1 MKRVL
6 RFVAVGCVMA
16 AATLAAPATQAQTTQ
31 TSPSQSDIDQLVED
45 IAAHKS
51 ACPDSDPHPSTFCV
65 NEAASLSA
73 RQKRLGIADDALNA
87 KLKTRGGWRWP

>member
-6 RFVAVGCVMA
+6 RMVAAGCVIGA
-16 AATLAAPATQAQTTQ
+16 ALSAVPAAQAQTTQ
-31 TSPSQSDIDQLVED
+31 TSPSQADIDQLVED

-51 ACPDSDPHPSTFCV
+51 ACPDSDPHRSTFCV
-65 NEAASLSA
+65 NEAASLAA

>member
-1 MKRVL
+1 MSTVL
-6 RFVAVGCVMA
+6 RFVAVACVTTTA
-16 AATLAAPATQAQTTQ
+16 FLAAPAAQAQTAQ
-31 TSPSQSDIDQLVED
+31 ASPSQSDIDQLVED

-51 ACPDSDPHPSTFCV
+51 ACPDSDPHPSTLCV
-65 NEAASLSA
+65 NEAASLAA

>member
-6 RFVAVGCVMA
+6 RVVAVGCAIGA
-16 AATLAAPATQAQTTQ
+16 ALSAVPAARAQTIQ
-31 TSPSQSDIDQLVED
+31 ASPSQADIDQLVED

-51 ACPDSDPHPSTFCV
+51 ACPDSDPHPTTFCV
-65 NEAASLSA
+65 NEAASLAA